1 MVLYVDRKNMK
12 VIKHKTIFDVLKKET
27 KMRVRM
33 TRDMN
38 ASIDGIHVQ
47 TLKQG
52 ETYELPKEQAKRY
65 LKKKLA
71 VEDKSIDKAPE
82 TKEDSGK
89 KNKKNKK

>member
-1 MVLYVDRKNMK
+1 MK
-12 VIKHKTIFDVLKKET
+12 VLKHKTIFDLLRKEK

-33 TRDMN
+33 TRDMK

-71 VEDKSIDKAPE
+71 IEDKKIDKAPE
-82 TKEDSGK
+82 TKTSDKKSGK
-89 KNKKNKK
+89 K

>member
-1 MVLYVDRKNMK
+1 MGLYVDRKHMK
-12 VIKHKTIFDVLKKET
+12 FLKHKTIFDLLRKEK

-33 TRDMN
+33 TRDLN
-38 ASIDGIHVQ
+38 ASVDGIHVQ

-52 ETYELPKEQAKRY
+52 EAYELPKEQAKRY

-82 TKEDSGK
+82 TKKDSK
-89 KNKKNKK
+89 KKEKK